1 MVNLMAEPPL
11 GSYLVLGAS
20 GLAGYHALKKLAHKP
35 GITVTAMHHLRAV
48 QITADN
54 IRTVQ
59 FDLRQMGGLDEIM
72 KGHDYVLHFAGIVAT
87 VPVLM
92 RDPIGPVN
100 DTLAIVANVLAAAWR
115 SEVRKVIW
123 LSSTTGYPELDHEL
137 VEADMFVGNPPPTW
151 YAIGWMSRYLETLCQ
166 AYVEYIGKYSENQRM
181 IITALRPTLMFGEND
196 DFSFDHGHFLP
207 AMIRRVVE
215 RHNPIEIWGDGE
227 QTRDL
232 IYAGDVVD
240 AAFLSLDR
248 SKGFESFNISSG
260 NSITIN
266 QVVKSIIEIDSFN
279 NARIEHKLDRLGSRK
294 KIRISNKKARNLLD
308 FVPSTPLNEGLKAT
322 INWYRSVN
330 KIS

>member
-1 MVNLMAEPPL
+1 M
-11 GSYLVLGAS
+11 
-20 GLAGYHALKKLAHKP
+20 
-35 GITVTAMHHLRAV
+35 
-48 QITADN
+48 
-54 IRTVQ
+54 
-59 FDLRQMGGLDEIM
+59 
-72 KGHDYVLHFAGIVAT
+72 
-87 VPVLM
+87 
-92 RDPIGPVN
+92 
-100 DTLAIVANVLAAAWR
+100 
-115 SEVRKVIW
+115 
-123 LSSTTGYPELDHEL
+123 
-137 VEADMFVGNPPPTW
+137 GNPPPTW
-151 YAIGWMSRYLETLCQ
+151 YTIGWMSRYLETLCR

-279 NARIEHKLDRLGSRK
+279 NARIEHKLDRLGGRK

-308 FVPSTPLNEGLKAT
+308 FVPTTPLNEGLKAT